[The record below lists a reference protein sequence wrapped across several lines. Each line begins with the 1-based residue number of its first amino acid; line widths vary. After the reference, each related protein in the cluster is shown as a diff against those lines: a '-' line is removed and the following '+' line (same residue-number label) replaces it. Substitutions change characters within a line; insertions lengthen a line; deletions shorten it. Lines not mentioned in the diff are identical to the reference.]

1 MENAKNAKNAKKFK
15 CENCDFVC
23 YKQSEWNRHIMT
35 LKHEKIV
42 KGNNMEILEITNKE
56 FQCIHCNHTYK
67 TNSGLWKH
75 NKKCLSKNDN
85 ETIIEDN
92 NLTQSSSEVVHLTNL
107 VVKLMNSNDE
117 IQKKQNEFQQ
127 KTLDLQKEN
136 QYLQKQMLEVC
147 KTGGTNHSYNNN
159 KTFNMQI
166 FLNEK
171 CKDAMNIMDFV
182 NSMTLELSDLEDV
195 GELGYVDGISNIIIK
210 KLNEM
215 DIYKRPVHC
224 SDTKR
229 ESLFVKDNDIWEKE
243 ESGRDTLRR
252 AIKYISKKNSDLLPA
267 WSEENPESQNIY
279 SKRNDHYIKM
289 VLQAMGGRGDI
300 EINEN
305 KIMKKISKAV
315 MINKSEI

>member
-1 MENAKNAKNAKKFK
+1 MNPIPKVPKNPNKFICETCHYNTYNQKDYKKHLTT
-15 CENCDFVC
+15 
-23 YKQSEWNRHIMT
+23 R
-35 LKHEKIV
+35 KHQNLTNPNNLGIKVEEKI
-42 KGNNMEILEITNKE
+42 ICNKCGKE
-56 FQCIHCNHTYK
+56 YK
-67 TNSGLWKH
+67 HASTLSAHK
-75 NKKCLSKNDN
+75 KKCLAKNDN
-85 ETIIEDN
+85 ETIIADN
-92 NLTQSSSEVVHLTNL
+92 NLTQTSSEVVHLTNL
-107 VVKLMNSNDE
+107 VIKLLNSNDE

-127 KTLDLQKEN
+127 KTLDM
-136 QYLQKQMLEVC
+136 QKQMIEVC

-229 ESLFVKDNDIWEKE
+229 ESIFVKDNDIWEKE

-252 AIKYISKKNSDLLPA
+252 AIKYISKKNSDLLPV
-267 WSEENPESQNIY
+267 WSEENPESQNIQ

-289 VLQAMGGRGDI
+289 VLQAMGGSGDI
-300 EINEN
+300 KTNEN

-315 MINKSEI
+315 YINKDS